1 MMVQQ
6 LKSKRIAVIG
16 AGLGGLCLAQGLKK
30 NGIPCTVF
38 EKDAAINARSQGYR
52 IRVNEPGRK
61 ALEECL
67 PGNLYRLFLA
77 TCAASYSGMKVLT
90 TTLERSQ
97 NPLVE
102 SWSDGVKEMP
112 DLKPNRLT
120 LREILLQGIQ
130 DNICFGKEL
139 TDWQETESGEVELT
153 FSDSSTY
160 TADLVVAA
168 DGVHSGIGKEYC
180 RDRKINTGNITI
192 YGRTFYS
199 EEARHAIAEELQEG
213 TSVIIGDRFSL
224 ITDFMSF
231 DFSGKEPAW
240 DLLSPFSDYFYWAFI
255 GNPQAFGM
263 VKSDFYSHSAEE
275 ILNAVHKVTH
285 QWHPQLKALFQ
296 HADRSSLSVTPIR
309 SSLPKEPWKSG
320 NITALG
326 DAVHTMSPAGGVGAN
341 TAFTDAS
348 LLTSYLTGKNSI
360 PEAVADYE
368 KQMVMY
374 SNQAIEMSLEGGEI
388 LHGINDND
396 RNNRPL

>member
-6 LKSKRIAVIG
+6 LKNKRIAVIG

-30 NGIPCTVF
+30 NGIPFTIF
-38 EKDAAINARSQGYR
+38 EKDTAINTRSQGYR

-67 PGNLYRLFLA
+67 PGNLYRLFLD

-90 TTLERSQ
+90 TTLESSR
-97 NPLVE
+97 NALVE

-130 DNICFGKEL
+130 DHICFGKEL
-139 TDWQETESGEVELT
+139 TAWKESENGEVELA
-153 FSDSSTY
+153 FSDGSTY
-160 TADLVVAA
+160 TADLVIAA
-168 DGVHSGIGKEYC
+168 DGVHSRIGKEYC
-180 RDRKINTGNITI
+180 KDHKINTGNITI
-192 YGRTFYS
+192 YGRTFFS
-199 EEARHAIAEELQEG
+199 PEAQNAIAQELQEG

-231 DFSGKEPAW
+231 DFSQKDTSW
-240 DLLSPFSDYFYWAFI
+240 NQLSPISDYFYWAFI

-263 VKSDFYSHSAEE
+263 AKSDFYSHSTEE
-275 ILNAVHKVTH
+275 ILQAINKVTY
-285 QWHPQLKALFQ
+285 QWHPKLKALFQ
-296 HADRSSLSVTPIR
+296 YADQPSLSVTPIR
-309 SSLPKEPWKSG
+309 SSLPKEPWTSG

-341 TAFTDAS
+341 TAFTDSA
-348 LLTSYLTGKNSI
+348 LLTRYIISKSSI
-360 PEAVADYE
+360 PEAVEEYE
-368 KQMVMY
+368 KQMIMY
-374 SNQAIEMSLEGGEI
+374 SNHAIEISLEGGEI
-388 LHGINDND
+388 LHGINEDHGNKES
-396 RNNRPL
+396 L

>member
-38 EKDAAINARSQGYR
+38 EKDAAINTRSQGYR

-67 PGNLYRLFLA
+67 PGNLYRLFLS
-77 TCAASYSGMKVLT
+77 TCAASYSGMNVLT
-90 TTLERSQ
+90 TTLESSQ

-120 LREILLQGIQ
+120 LREILLQGLQ

-139 TDWQETESGEVELT
+139 TDWQESESGEVELT
-153 FSDSSTY
+153 FSDGSTY
-160 TADLVVAA
+160 IADLVVAA

-180 RDRKINTGNITI
+180 KDRKVNTGNITI
-192 YGRTFYS
+192 YGRTFHS
-199 EEARHAIAEELQEG
+199 EEARHAIAKELQEG

-231 DFSGKEPAW
+231 DFSRKDPSW
-240 DLLSPFSDYFYWAFI
+240 DFLSPICDYFYWAFI
-255 GNPQAFGM
+255 GNPKVFGM
-263 VKSDFYSHSAEE
+263 VKSDFYSHSTED

-285 QWHPQLKALFQ
+285 QWHPKLKALFQ
-296 HADRSSLSVTPIR
+296 YADRSSLSVTPIR

-341 TAFTDAS
+341 TAFTDAA
-348 LLTSYLTGKNSI
+348 LLTRYLIRKNSI
-360 PEAVADYE
+360 PEAVGDYE

-388 LHGINDND
+388 LHGNQ
-396 RNNRPL
+396 

>member
-30 NGIPCTVF
+30 NGILCTVF
-38 EKDAAINARSQGYR
+38 EKDAAVNTRSQGYR
-52 IRVNEPGRK
+52 IRVNEPGRR

-90 TTLERSQ
+90 TTLESSQ

-120 LREILLQGIQ
+120 LREILLQGLQ

-139 TDWQETESGEVELT
+139 TDWQESESGEVELT
-153 FSDSSTY
+153 FSDGSTY

-192 YGRTFYS
+192 YGRTFHA
-199 EEARHAIAEELQEG
+199 EEARHAIAKELQEG

-231 DFSGKEPAW
+231 DFSRKDPSW
-240 DLLSPFSDYFYWAFI
+240 DLLSPISDYFYWAFI
-255 GNPQAFGM
+255 GNPKAFGM
-263 VKSDFYSHSAEE
+263 VKSDFYSHSTED

-296 HADRSSLSVTPIR
+296 YADRSSLSVTPIR

-341 TAFTDAS
+341 TAFTDAA
-348 LLTSYLTGKNSI
+348 LLTRYLIRKNSI
-360 PEAVADYE
+360 PEAVGDYE

-374 SNQAIEMSLEGGEI
+374 SNQAIEMSLQGGEI
-388 LHGINDND
+388 LHGNQ
-396 RNNRPL
+396 

>member
-1 MMVQQ
+1 MTKQMR
-6 LKSKRIAVIG
+6 SKRIAVIG

-30 NGIPCTVF
+30 HGIQCSIF
-38 EKDAAINARSQGYR
+38 EKDAAINTRSQGYR

-61 ALEECL
+61 ALEKCL
-67 PGNLYRLFLA
+67 PENLYRLFLN
-77 TCAASYSGMKVLT
+77 TCAASYNGMKVLT

-97 NPLVE
+97 NALVE

-120 LREILLQGIQ
+120 LREILLQGLQ

-139 TDWQETESGEVELT
+139 TDWKESETGEVELT
-153 FSDSSTY
+153 FSDGSTY

-168 DGVHSGIGKEYC
+168 DGVHSKIGKEYC
-180 RDRKINTGNITI
+180 KDKKINTGNITI

-199 EEARHAIAEELQEG
+199 PEAQSAIAQELHEG
-213 TSVIIGDRFSL
+213 TSVIIGDRLSL
-224 ITDFMSF
+224 IIDFMTF
-231 DFSGKEPAW
+231 DFSRKEASR
-240 DLLSPFSDYFYWAFI
+240 DFLSPISDYFYWAFI
-255 GNPQAFGM
+255 GQPQVFGM
-263 VKSDFYSHSAEE
+263 VKSDFYTPSAEE
-275 ILNAVHKVTH
+275 ILNSINKVTH

-296 HADRSSLSVTPIR
+296 YADLPSLSVTPIR

-341 TAFTDAS
+341 TAFTDAA
-348 LLTSYLTGKNSI
+348 LLTDYLISKNSI

-368 KQMVMY
+368 KQMIMY
-374 SNQAIEMSLEGGEI
+374 SNQAIEISREGGEI
-388 LHGINDND
+388 LHGNTDDDGNKS
-396 RNNRPL
+396 L